1 MKDPDHLKD
10 TSIIENEIDRLVY
23 KLYGLTFDEILII
36 DPQTSITR
44 EEYETMDN

>member
-1 MKDPDHLKD
+1 MK
-10 TSIIENEIDRLVY
+10 IEIWAVIVVY